1 MSSASSLF
9 PALSPTVSLAM
20 DPSRSDN
27 ARHPS
32 PVISPLHSRSPFA
45 LAPKQSGRSRTNGSP
60 FGSRPASSSAP
71 STWVRALLPRSKAR
85 CVVLLVL
92 VSVATVIGLI
102 SFSIVNIDLPP
113 VPLDSY
119 SDDQPKLEDLQR
131 SFEEPSFALLSSPQ
145 PHTIGCPQKDSP
157 TAPLLFYGVFSAP
170 DKVDRRALIRREIK
184 DEWPAEL
191 VEFKFIFGR
200 PATNE
205 LARLL
210 ADEQEEH
217 GDIVIVRCNENIDTG
232 KTHAFFEWVAETR
245 TGEPPKFVM

>member
-1 MSSASSLF
+1 
-9 PALSPTVSLAM
+9 M
-20 DPSRSDN
+20 DSSRSDG
-27 ARHPS
+27 RGSS
-32 PVISPLHSRSPFA
+32 PVISPLHARSPFH
-45 LAPKQSGRSRTNGSP
+45 LTPKAGGRSRAGTSP
-60 FGSRPASSSAP
+60 RPSATSPSSS
-71 STWVRALLPRSKAR
+71 WLRALLPRSKAR
-85 CVVLLVL
+85 FVVLVVLLSTVTTACL
-92 VSVATVIGLI
+92 LLFSVIDV
-102 SFSIVNIDLPP
+102 DLPP
-113 VPLDSY
+113 VKLDSY

-131 SFEEPSFALLSSPQ
+131 SFEEPSFALISSPQ

-184 DEWPAEL
+184 GEWPSDL
-191 VEFKFIFGR
+191 VDFKFIFGR

-245 TGEPPKFVM
+245 VGEPPKFVM